1 LVLHDHQPIGNF
13 ENVFEQAYQDSYLP
27 LLNVFEQYPAELRMS
42 LHTSGPLMEWLDQH
56 HGDYLDR
63 VARLVAAGRIEI
75 LGGPFYEPILTMI
88 PSRDRIGQIREY
100 TDWLTS
106 RLGACVQGMWM
117 PERVWEQSLTAN
129 LAAAG
134 MRYTVLDDFHFRN
147 AGLADEELDGYYL
160 SEDDG
165 RLLSIFPGSEQMR
178 YLLPFAPPE
187 KTIEHLRSIAE
198 RRPDAIVVFGDDGEK
213 FGSWPETK
221 RHVYEDGWLYRFFD
235 ALLANQ
241 QWLRTTT
248 LAEAVDNVA
257 PRGKVYLPDGS
268 YREMTEWALPVER
281 QHEYADVVQSL
292 RTDAR
297 WPRLQ
302 RFMRGGFWRNFKVK
316 YPEADE
322 MYTRMMMVSQRLADV
337 ETANAE
343 TTNAATANAE
353 TANAE
358 TTNAET
364 TNAETTNAATAHA
377 ATADAAPAAAD
388 PATLAAARRTLYR
401 AQCNCGYWHG
411 AFGGIYLPHLRN
423 AVYQQ
428 LIAADNLLDRALGL
442 DTPRVAIEDADY
454 NLDARREVKL
464 ENDKLVCLVAPAA
477 GGQLYE
483 LDVRSICHNLAATL
497 TRRPEVYHR
506 QVQQGA
512 EATAAGVAAI
522 HDRVIFKQAGLDR
535 RLQYDRAPR
544 KSLIDHFFEPRATL
558 DEIAGSRAEDLGDF
572 ATGVYEAKLRRGEG
586 KVQTLLSRVGV
597 VRTPAGPVPIR
608 ITKAVSLERGSAT
621 LDIAYLLEG
630 LPAGAELL
638 LGIEFNFAGLPA
650 GLDNRYYHRANGV
663 RLGHLGSRLELPEV
677 RDLSA
682 RDEWLGIDVRWE
694 ADRATRIWAFPVES
708 VSQSEGGFEL
718 VHQSI
723 AWIPHW
729 RVSGDARGQWSV
741 AMRLTADTRL
751 AESRGLRAA

>member
-1 LVLHDHQPIGNF
+1 MVSPLRLCLVLHDHQPIGNF
-13 ENVFEQAYQDSYLP
+13 ESVFEQAYQDSYLP
-27 LLNVFEQYPAELRMS
+27 LLNVFEQYPSELRLS
-42 LHTSGPLMEWLDQH
+42 LHTSGPLMEWLDEH

-106 RLGACVQGMWM
+106 RLGARVQGMWM

-129 LAAAG
+129 LVAAG

-147 AGLADEELDGYYL
+147 AGLADDELDGYYL

-187 KTIEHLRSIAE
+187 KTIEYLRSIAE

-241 QWLRTTT
+241 SWLRTTT

-268 YREMTEWALPVER
+268 YREMTECALPVER
-281 QHEYADVVQSL
+281 QHEYAEMVQSL
-292 RTDAR
+292 RSDAR
-297 WPRLQ
+297 WPQLQ
-302 RFMRGGFWRNFKVK
+302 RFVRGGFWRNFKVK

-322 MYTRMMMVSQRLADV
+322 MYTRMMMVSQRLAD
-337 ETANAE
+337 AE
-343 TTNAATANAE
+343 ASGT
-353 TANAE
+353 
-358 TTNAET
+358 
-364 TNAETTNAATAHA
+364 
-377 ATADAAPAAAD
+377 D
-388 PATLAAARRTLYR
+388 PASLHEARRTLYR

-428 LIAADNLLDRALGL
+428 LIAADNLLDAALGL
-442 DTPRVAIEDADY
+442 AEPRVAIEDADF

-464 ENDKLVCLVAPAA
+464 SNDKLVCLVAPAA

-483 LDVRSICHNLAATL
+483 LDVRSICHNLAASL

-512 EATAAGVAAI
+512 DSQAPGVAAI

-535 RLQYDRAPR
+535 RLQYDRSPR
-544 KSLIDHFFEPRATL
+544 KSLIDHFFEPQATL
-558 DEIAGSRAEDLGDF
+558 DDVAGSRAEELGDF
-572 ATGVYEAKLRRGEG
+572 ATGVYEAKLRRGDG
-586 KVQTLLSRVGV
+586 KVQTLLSRMGT
-597 VRTPAGPVPIR
+597 VRGSAGPLPLR

-621 LDIAYLLEG
+621 LDIAYLLDG
-630 LPAGAELL
+630 LPTGQELL
-638 LGIEFNFAGLPA
+638 FGVEFNFAGLPA
-650 GLDNRYYHRANGV
+650 GLDNRYYHTANGV
-663 RLGHLGSRLELPEV
+663 RLGHLGSRLELPEA
-677 RDLSA
+677 RDLTA
-682 RDEWLGIDVRWE
+682 RDEWLGIDVCWE
-694 ADRATRIWAFPVES
+694 ADRATRVWAFPVES

-723 AWIPHW
+723 AIIPHW
-729 RVSGDARGQWSV
+729 RVRGDARGQWSV
-741 AMRLTADTRL
+741 TMRLTADTCIADKRTADKSA
-751 AESRGLRAA
+751 AEKPVANTQTVRAA

>member
-1 LVLHDHQPIGNF
+1 MVSPLRLCLVLHDHQPIGNF

-27 LLNVFEQYPAELRMS
+27 LLNVFEQYPAELRLS

-100 TDWLTS
+100 TEWLTE
-106 RLGACVQGMWM
+106 RLGANVQGMWM

-147 AGLADEELDGYYL
+147 AGLADDELDGYYL

-187 KTIEHLRSIAE
+187 KTIEYLRSIAE

-235 ALLANQ
+235 ALLANHD
-241 QWLRTTT
+241 WLRTTT

-268 YREMTEWALPVER
+268 YREMTEWALPVAR
-281 QHEYADVVQSL
+281 QHEYAEVMQSL
-292 RTDAR
+292 RSDAR

-302 RFMRGGFWRNFKVK
+302 RFVRGGFWRNFKVK

-322 MYTRMMMVSQRLADV
+322 MYTRMMMVSQRLADA
-337 ETANAE
+337 EAAGANP
-343 TTNAATANAE
+343 
-353 TANAE
+353 
-358 TTNAET
+358 
-364 TNAETTNAATAHA
+364 
-377 ATADAAPAAAD
+377 DS
-388 PATLAAARRTLYR
+388 LGQARRTLYR

-428 LIAADNLLDRALGL
+428 LIAADNLLDQALGL
-442 DTPRVAIEDADY
+442 AAPRVAIEDADF

-464 ENDKLVCLVAPAA
+464 VNDKLVCLIAPAA

-512 EATAAGVAAI
+512 DGNAPGVAAI

-535 RLQYDRAPR
+535 RLQYDRSAR
-544 KSLIDHFFEPRATL
+544 KSLIDHFFLPTTTL
-558 DEIAGSRAEDLGDF
+558 EEVAASRAEDQGDF
-572 ATGVYEAKLRRGEG
+572 AAGVYEATLRRGEG
-586 KVQTLLSRVGV
+586 KVQTLLTRVGA
-597 VRTPAGPVPIR
+597 VRTAAGRMPIR

-638 LGIEFNFAGLPA
+638 FGVEFNFAGLPA
-650 GLDNRYYHRANGV
+650 GLDNRYYHAANGV
-663 RLGHLGSRLELPEV
+663 RLGHLGSQLDLPDTRELA
-677 RDLSA
+677 A

-694 ADRATRIWAFPVES
+694 SDRATQMWAFPVES

-723 AWIPHW
+723 ALIPHW
-729 RVSGDARGQWSV
+729 RVRGDARGQWSV
-741 AMRLTADTRL
+741 AMRVTADTRM
-751 AESRGLRAA
+751 AESRVVRAA

>member
-1 LVLHDHQPIGNF
+1 MVSPLRLCLVLHDHQPIGNF
-13 ENVFEQAYQDSYLP
+13 ESVFEQAYQDSYLP
-27 LLNVFEQYPAELRMS
+27 LLNVFEQYPNELRLS

-63 VARLVAAGRIEI
+63 VARLVQSGRIEI

-100 TDWLTS
+100 TEWLTE
-106 RLGACVQGMWM
+106 RLGAHVQGMWM

-187 KTIEHLRSIAE
+187 KTIEYLRSIAE

-241 QWLRTTT
+241 DWLRTTT
-248 LAEAVDNVA
+248 LAEAVDHVA

-268 YREMTEWALPVER
+268 YREMTEWALPVAR
-281 QHEYADVVQSL
+281 QHEYAEMVQSL
-292 RTDAR
+292 RSDAR

-302 RFMRGGFWRNFKVK
+302 RFVRGGFWRNFKVK

-322 MYTRMMMVSQRLADV
+322 MYTRMMMVSQRF
-337 ETANAE
+337 
-343 TTNAATANAE
+343 
-353 TANAE
+353 
-358 TTNAET
+358 
-364 TNAETTNAATAHA
+364 
-377 ATADAAPAAAD
+377 ADAEAAGVD
-388 PATLAAARRTLYR
+388 SDSLGEARRTLYR

-428 LIAADNLLDRALGL
+428 LIAADNLLDQALGL
-442 DTPRVAIEDADY
+442 VAPRVAIEDADF

-464 ENDKLVCLVAPAA
+464 VNDKLVCLVAPAA
-477 GGQLYE
+477 GGQMYE

-512 EATAAGVAAI
+512 EGNSPGVAAI

-535 RLQYDRAPR
+535 RLQYDRSPR
-544 KSLIDHFFEPRATL
+544 KSLIDHFFDPHATL
-558 DEIAGSRAEDLGDF
+558 DDVAAARAEDQGDF
-572 ATGVYEAKLRRGEG
+572 TAGVYEAKLRRGDG
-586 KVQTLLSRVGV
+586 KVQALLSRLGAVQTSSG
-597 VRTPAGPVPIR
+597 RLPVR

-630 LPAGAELL
+630 LPAGQELL
-638 LGIEFNFAGLPA
+638 FGVEFNFAGLPA
-650 GLDNRYYHRANGV
+650 GLDNRYYHVANGV
-663 RLGHLGSRLELPEV
+663 RLGHLGSRLELPACRE
-677 RDLSA
+677 LAA

-694 ADRATRIWAFPVES
+694 ADRETRLWAFPVES

-723 AWIPHW
+723 AIIPHW
-729 RVSGDARGQWSV
+729 FVRGDARGQWSV
-741 AMRLTADTRL
+741 AMRLTADTRM
-751 AESRGLRAA
+751 AEARAARAA